1 MIRPY
6 RRIGSALILLSLLA
20 PIRSRLLP
28 GQVAR
33 GDRLQALPRDSHQ
46 GTSCLFRSGPPS
58 LFRRRR
64 LTLCYSTPQ
73 ASSNKVSKNE
83 QDLKEFADAL
93 EEHRAKGSEEQ
104 EMARKVQKS
113 KRKATKGKA
122 RREFLTFHSPL
133 RRVDADTFFFVTYS
147 PSQGRFR
154 EPSFVARE
162 VIRPLPARLDLAL
175 SLVLL
180 PRPSFDPFSMLY
192 YSHLFPL
199 SATSCF

>member
-1 MIRPY
+1 M
-6 RRIGSALILLSLLA
+6 SLSLGAFLPLLA
-20 PIRSRLLP
+20 TDSPLLN
-28 GQVAR
+28 
-33 GDRLQALPRDSHQ
+33 
-46 GTSCLFRSGPPS
+46 
-58 LFRRRR
+58 
-64 LTLCYSTPQ
+64 PQ

-122 RREFLTFHSPL
+122 RRESIPL
-133 RRVDADTFFFVTYS
+133 ALLSAELMLMLVLPRYS

-162 VIRPLPARLDLAL
+162 VIQPSTDDSIPP

-180 PRPSFDPFSMLY
+180 PRPPSIPSRCCVIPIYSRYLQPRVSESRLARGREERKRRALGSFG
-192 YSHLFPL
+192 
-199 SATSCF
+199 